1 MEKFRNLIVWQKAHQ
16 LVLDVYHLTLKFP
29 SDEKFGLISQ
39 MRRSAVS
46 VAANIVE
53 ATKRKTIKDRS
64 NFHLIADASLEELKY
79 YFILSLDLNFIAKQQ
94 EEKATEQC
102 REPERRSRADLKW
115 KIFRR
120 RPVTANVRQ
129 FYHQVESRP

>member
-1 MEKFRNLIVWQKAHQ
+1 MEKFRNLIVWKKPHKF
-16 LVLDVYHLTLKFP
+16 VLDVYHLKLKFP
-29 SDEKFGLISQ
+29 SDEKFGPISQ
-39 MRRSAVS
+39 MRRPAVS

-79 YFILSLDLNFIAKQQ
+79 YFILSLDLKFIAKQQ

-102 REPERRSRADLKW
+102 REIGRMLNAFTKSL
-115 KIFRR
+115 
-120 RPVTANVRQ
+120 Q
-129 FYHQVESRP
+129 